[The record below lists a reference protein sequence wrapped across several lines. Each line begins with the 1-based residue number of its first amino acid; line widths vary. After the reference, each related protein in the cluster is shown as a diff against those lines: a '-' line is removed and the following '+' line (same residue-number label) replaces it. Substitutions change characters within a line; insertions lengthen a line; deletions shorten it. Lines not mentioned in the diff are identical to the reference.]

1 MRDLEAAQHEAA
13 HVVVGVAVGLHLLR
27 ASVLP
32 PPAENWTAPGHCWF
46 RGDPKR
52 HVAEATMFAA
62 GVAWERAV
70 GNSDPTDA
78 YHDLAGCVDL
88 VGPDNAETCIRLA
101 RATLFELARVHTRVT
116 RALLER
122 DLTVRDISKIVRGER

>member
-32 PPAENWTAPGHCWF
+32 PPAKDWTAPGYCWF
-46 RGDPKR
+46 RGDRKR

-70 GNSDPTDA
+70 GNTDPIDA
-78 YHDLAGCVDL
+78 SHDLAECIDL
-88 VGPDNAETCIRLA
+88 VGVENADTCIRLS
-101 RATLFELARVHTRVT
+101 RALLFELGRVHTRVT
-116 RALLER
+116 RALLDR
-122 DLTVRDISKIVRGER
+122 DLTIRDISQIVRGE